1 MEGIKRCSSAMVPT
15 RGKQKMKSV
24 KKLNTPIKKI
34 VEQEYK
40 KLQTMNII
48 ENPSTDK
55 EPESPFIKYNQKNYI
70 EKVKDTNRPL

>member
-1 MEGIKRCSSAMVPT
+1 
-15 RGKQKMKSV
+15 
-24 KKLNTPIKKI
+24 
-34 VEQEYK
+34 
-40 KLQTMNII
+40 MNII